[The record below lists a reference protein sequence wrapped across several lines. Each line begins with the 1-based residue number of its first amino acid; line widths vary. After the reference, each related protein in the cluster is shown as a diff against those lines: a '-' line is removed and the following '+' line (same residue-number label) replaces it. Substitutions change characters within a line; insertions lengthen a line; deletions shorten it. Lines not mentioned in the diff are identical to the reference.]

1 VIRRSR
7 RTRRTPRR
15 VRLIHWLQS
24 GAVRLSFLLISL
36 ALIGVVAG
44 LYLYVQFSLMISR
57 GFEGQRWSL
66 SSKVYAEPESL
77 YSGLP
82 LRLEALQDSLDR
94 LGYRP
99 VQAITQQGQYRRH
112 PPHLDIALRDF
123 HYPYR
128 QVPGRTIRVTFARQS
143 IREVRDLRDDVAAS
157 AVDLEPQ
164 LISEFFTAERE
175 KRRLVKYAEIPAHLI
190 NAVIAIEDR
199 RFYTHRGV
207 DWTGILRALYRNLR
221 AGGVTEGGSTITQQ
235 LVKNFFL
242 TPKRSVWRKGAEMIM
257 AVMVENRYSKAAIL
271 ELYLNEI
278 YLGQRGSISI
288 NGVGEAARLYF
299 RKEVKHLSVPEAA
312 LLAGLIRAPHF
323 YSPYKHPERAQE
335 RRQRVLTTMLEEG
348 YLSPEQFERAQRA
361 RLHVET
367 VELEINRAPFFIDV
381 LREQLLQRYSLQDLT
396 SNNLTI
402 FTTLDLR
409 LQSAA
414 QEALEAGL
422 ARLDKRLGKA
432 AQGREAQGA
441 LIAIQPQTG
450 FIRALVGGRNYA
462 SSQYNRATQARRQVG
477 SVFKPIIYAAALE
490 SAFRREGHLISAA
503 TLVEDVP
510 TTFTYNGQRWSPQ
523 NYGGRYLGWVGPRTA
538 LEQSLNVAT
547 VKFAE
552 RVGFGTVARYA
563 RRMGLGGQLNP
574 LPSLALG
581 AFEATPMEVAQ
592 VYGILANHGLRALPL
607 SVREI
612 TTGEGRILEKHH
624 IGVEEVLSA
633 QTAFLITDFLEGVF
647 ERGTARS
654 ARKAGFHWTAAGKT
668 GTTDEE
674 RDAWFAGYTPDLL
687 TVVWVGYDDNSP
699 MGLSGAQAA
708 LPIWVDFMKAAMA
721 GRPSQAF
728 QAPPGIVEVEVDPAS
743 GDIAHAGCP
752 TRRMEVFIEGTEPQ
766 GFCALHD
773 PKRAEGK
780 VLSPQAAFP
789 STERPELSTP

>member
-1 VIRRSR
+1 
-7 RTRRTPRR
+7 
-15 VRLIHWLQS
+15 
-24 GAVRLSFLLISL
+24 
-36 ALIGVVAG
+36 
-44 LYLYVQFSLMISR
+44 
-57 GFEGQRWSL
+57 
-66 SSKVYAEPESL
+66 
-77 YSGLP
+77 
-82 LRLEALQDSLDR
+82 
-94 LGYRP
+94 
-99 VQAITQQGQYRRH
+99 
-112 PPHLDIALRDF
+112 
-123 HYPYR
+123 
-128 QVPGRTIRVTFARQS
+128 
-143 IREVRDLRDDVAAS
+143 
-157 AVDLEPQ
+157 
-164 LISEFFTAERE
+164 
-175 KRRLVKYAEIPAHLI
+175 
-190 NAVIAIEDR
+190 
-199 RFYTHRGV
+199 
-207 DWTGILRALYRNLR
+207 
-221 AGGVTEGGSTITQQ
+221 
-235 LVKNFFL
+235 
-242 TPKRSVWRKGAEMIM
+242 
-257 AVMVENRYSKAAIL
+257 
-271 ELYLNEI
+271 
-278 YLGQRGSISI
+278 
-288 NGVGEAARLYF
+288 
-299 RKEVKHLSVPEAA
+299 
-312 LLAGLIRAPHF
+312 LIRAPHF

-552 RVGFGTVARYA
+552 RIGFGTVAHYA